1 MWNFEC
7 FIHYPPR
14 HEETVESRHAI
25 VTERMKAQRGILS
38 WRDLIVPAAPE
49 FGRELI
55 ASYKVN
61 YPIPSLEVTGLYTY
75 RGANYVYEDRISY
88 DDKLIIRFDV
98 DRIGK
103 SYGPILHSELPSAV
117 EAFQGYLLRGFYS
130 SYSTK
135 YHALH
140 KEMLDMLRAK
150 GNVNVNGR
158 NNVFSLQP
166 AQYWNEEVCRKAM
179 GYGRDE
185 VIKRL
190 TGRVPLVQPLMD
202 GVYVVFNDNPDL
214 TFEEFCAYND
224 RLKPVLGL
232 Q

>member
-1 MWNFEC
+1 MSNFEC

-14 HEETVESRHAI
+14 HEEAVESRHAD
-25 VTERMKAQRGILS
+25 VVNRMKAQDGILS
-38 WRDLIVPAAPE
+38 WRNLDTPEAPS

-55 ASYKVN
+55 ASYKLI
-61 YPIPSLEVTGLYTY
+61 YPIPSLVVTGLYTY
-75 RGANYVYEDRISY
+75 RGSNYAYEDRISY
-88 DDKLIIRFDV
+88 DDKLIFGFDI
-98 DRIGK
+98 DQIGEL
-103 SYGPILHSELPSAV
+103 YAPILHKELPAVV
-117 EAFQGYLLRGFYS
+117 EAFQGYLLRAFYS
-130 SYSTK
+130 AYATK

-140 KEMLDMLRAK
+140 KDALDILRGK

-166 AQYWNEEVCRKAM
+166 AQYWTEGVCQKAM

-190 TGRVPLVQPLMD
+190 SGKVPLVRPLMD

-214 TFEEFCAYND
+214 TFDEFCAYND

>member
-14 HEETVESRHAI
+14 HEEPVESRHAI
-25 VTERMKAQRGILS
+25 VTGQMKAHKGILS

-49 FGRELI
+49 FGGELI
-55 ASYKVN
+55 AYYEVS

-75 RGANYVYEDRISY
+75 RGANYVYEDMISY
-88 DDKLIIRFDV
+88 DDKLIFKFDV
-98 DRIGK
+98 DSVGEL
-103 SYGPILHSELPSAV
+103 YVPILHKELPSVV

-130 SYSTK
+130 AFSTR

-140 KEMLDMLRAK
+140 KEVLEKLRTK
-150 GNVNVNGR
+150 GNMNLNGR

-166 AQYWNEEVCRKAM
+166 AQYWNEEVCRRAM
-179 GYGRDE
+179 GYSRDE
-185 VIKRL
+185 VVKRL
-190 TGRVPLVQPLMD
+190 TGKVPLVKPLMD